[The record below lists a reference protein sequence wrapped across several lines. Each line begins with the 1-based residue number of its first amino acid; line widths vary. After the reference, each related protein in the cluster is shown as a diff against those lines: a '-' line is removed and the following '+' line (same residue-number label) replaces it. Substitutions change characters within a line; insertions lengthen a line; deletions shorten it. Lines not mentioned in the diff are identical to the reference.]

1 MGFDASW
8 LTLRETA
15 DARARDDALF
25 DRASQLLG
33 PGALVLDLGC
43 GTGATARAF
52 AARGISD
59 VDWRFLDNDPAL
71 LTHASQACPGA
82 TTYEVDLADVDALPL
97 EGVRL
102 VTASA
107 LLDLVSRDWVTRF
120 AERLAGDRIGLYAV
134 LSYDGV
140 MQWDPGD
147 PEDAAVTRAFNKHQR
162 GDKGFGPALGPDAGA
177 AAAEIFREHGF
188 EVTTGQSPWHLGPQ
202 DAALHDALLSGISSA
217 AAEAG
222 CTTARRWLGRRRGD
236 LASMHGEIG
245 HTDLLAIPGDARSH
259 G

>member
-25 DRASQLLG
+25 DRARQLLG
-33 PGALVLDLGC
+33 AGASVLDLGC

-52 AARGISD
+52 AARGIHD
-59 VDWRFLDNDPAL
+59 VDWRLLDNDPAL

-82 TTYEVDLADVDALPL
+82 ATHEIDLADVDALPL
-97 EGVRL
+97 EGVDL

-120 AERLAGDRIGLYAV
+120 AERLAEARIGLYAV

-140 MQWDPGD
+140 MRWDPSD
-147 PEDAAVTRAFNKHQR
+147 P
-162 GDKGFGPALGPDAGA
+162 
-177 AAAEIFREHGF
+177 
-188 EVTTGQSPWHLGPQ
+188 
-202 DAALHDALLSGISSA
+202 
-217 AAEAG
+217 
-222 CTTARRWLGRRRGD
+222 
-236 LASMHGEIG
+236 
-245 HTDLLAIPGDARSH
+245 
-259 G
+259 